1 MNKHKKTK
9 SGFNNVNKG
18 KVGKKNVIEVGSH
31 SYTQA
36 QFRSAFYSAPQINAA
51 ALVYDGM
58 REVITKAYSQSMDTY
73 KYDMDE
79 FDFTEHESQSIK
91 TTLQIGEVM
100 VNTERRISEVLG
112 YTQEKTDFPRDTLGR
127 NYRVFMNTVN
137 HGLDNVITLNT
148 RNKELKDRI
157 DALEIERTLLLNQA
171 SSLEDY
177 RDILLDV
184 DSLKLYIEEHYH
196 NFAVALFETSQSIE
210 TEFVVLPE
218 YELYIQRYGIPT
230 SGFDEQLLSNIRAE
244 LGQI

>member
-18 KVGKKNVIEVGSH
+18 KVGKKNVIEIGFTT
-31 SYTQA
+31 YTQA
-36 QFRSAFYSAPQINAA
+36 QFKSAFYSAPQINAA
-51 ALVYDGM
+51 ALEYDGM
-58 REVITKAYSQSMDTY
+58 REVLTKAYSQSMETY

-79 FDFTEHESQSIK
+79 FEFTEHESQSIK
-91 TTLQIGEVM
+91 TTLQFGQEM
-100 VNTERRISEVLG
+100 VNTERRITDVLG
-112 YTQEKTDFPRDTLGR
+112 HTQEKTNFPRDTLGE
-127 NYRVFMNTVN
+127 NYGAFMNTVN
-137 HGLDNVITLNT
+137 HGLDNSIILNT

-157 DALEIERTLLLNQA
+157 DALEIERTLLLNQT

-210 TEFVVLPE
+210 TEFLVLPD

-244 LGQI
+244 LGLI